1 MSPLPTNFLPE
12 NLLAFVFSMVFPPPP
27 MDLTPN
33 SSFMGNNSLQN
44 ICLLLPLLFQLFQG
58 LLFVPL
64 IWSLLCT
71 PKSTSV
77 PRTRKQSTNNNLL
90 LSNQELSKFTWYRR
104 THFKC
109 KLFPHFPSK
118 GSNYQG
124 LNPPNSQPFPLKL
137 LGPKQ
142 LISLWNSP
150 TEATILK

>member
-1 MSPLPTNFLPE
+1 MSPLPANFLPE
-12 NLLAFVFSMVFPPPP
+12 NLFAFVFSMVFPPPP

-33 SSFMGNNSLQN
+33 ASFMWNNCLQN
-44 ICLLLPLLFQLFQG
+44 ICLHLSLLFQLFQG

-71 PKSTSV
+71 LKSTSV
-77 PRTRKQSTNNNLL
+77 PRTQKQSTNNNWF
-90 LSNQELSKFTWYRR
+90 LSNQELSKFTLYR

-118 GSNYQG
+118 GSNYRG
-124 LNPPNSQPFPLKL
+124 LDPPNSHPFPLKL